1 MKKNIKK
8 MSYNELVAE
17 RDKLRKELLNLRVE
31 QVMSHL
37 DNPLAL
43 RTVKRD
49 IARLNTLIHAHKIL
63 ALPRHLSREAGN
75 GS

>member
-8 MSYNELVAE
+8 MNYAELCAE
-17 RDKLRKELLNLRVE
+17 LDKLRKELFNLRMQKVLG
-31 QVMSHL
+31 HI

-49 IARLNTLIHAHKIL
+49 VARLNTLIHQADIGIANASK
-63 ALPRHLSREAGN
+63 
-75 GS
+75 

>member
-31 QVMSHL
+31 RVMSHL

-49 IARLNTLIHAHKIL
+49 IARLNTLIHAQDIGIAK
-63 ALPRHLSREAGN
+63 ASK
-75 GS
+75 

>member
-8 MSYNELVAE
+8 MTYAELCAE
-17 RDKLRKELLNLRVE
+17 RDKLRKELFNLRMQKVLG
-31 QVMSHL
+31 HL

-49 IARLNTLIHAHKIL
+49 VARLNTHIHQADIGIAK
-63 ALPRHLSREAGN
+63 ASK
-75 GS
+75 

>member
-8 MSYNELVAE
+8 MSYNKILAE

-49 IARLNTLIHAHKIL
+49 IARLNTLIHAQDIGIAK
-63 ALPRHLSREAGN
+63 ASK
-75 GS
+75 